1 MDTQLSSAS
10 PSDTG
15 NLAIA
20 GWAALEHGNLEAAR
34 AALQDL
40 YSLDPTHP
48 ALPLL
53 AAGIRRTRPKR
64 FPWRAIILMLVVIA
78 VGILAVQ
85 SWRGR
90 VAQSPA
96 STSVTAAAR
105 SRPETPIAP
114 PPAPAESPVG
124 TSGPRG
130 PAPVGPAPRALG
142 RAAAVSEDDL
152 IRQAI
157 SRFTAAYSSKWT
169 PLTLRSCD
177 IARGEDTANV
187 TCQSAAPRSA
197 AGASAATWVFS
208 CRKVEEGWKI
218 VSIQPPP
225 DTPQ

>member
-1 MDTQLSSAS
+1 MDPQLSSAS

-15 NLAIA
+15 SLAIA

-64 FPWRAIILMLVVIA
+64 FPWPAIILMLVVIG

-85 SWRGR
+85 SWRR
-90 VAQSPA
+90 RAVQSPA
-96 STSVTAAAR
+96 STSVTAVAR
-105 SRPETPIAP
+105 SAPERPIAP
-114 PPAPAESPVG
+114 PPASAESPVG

-130 PAPVGPAPRALG
+130 PAPVAPTPRATG

-157 SRFTAAYSSKWT
+157 SRFATAYSSKWT

-187 TCQSAAPRSA
+187 TCQSAVAPRSA
-197 AGASAATWVFS
+197 AG
-208 CRKVEEGWKI
+208 
-218 VSIQPPP
+218 
-225 DTPQ
+225 